1 MDYVRGK
8 KNMQTAVFRVTYC
21 LFSPLRLTF
30 SGKSPAPTPEDSVPS
45 LVQYST
51 SEKNSTA
58 TLIFFAEI
66 SFCRKGQH
74 EGSSPG
80 SVMTG
85 RDSLAAALLAQRYE
99 RVSWSLHQR
108 HCQLSVRSRR
118 SKVSVRTLTHG
129 LAG

>member
-1 MDYVRGK
+1 
-8 KNMQTAVFRVTYC
+8 MQTAVFPVTYC

-45 LVQYST
+45 LVQYNT

-58 TLIFFAEI
+58 TLIFFFFAEI

-85 RDSLAAALLAQRYE
+85 RNSLAAALLAQRYE

-108 HCQLSVRSRR
+108 HCQLSVCSRR
-118 SKVSVRTLTHG
+118 SKVSIRTLTHG